1 MLVMYIFA
9 SMPRLH
15 EVDDADD
22 DEKNESAEHSVI
34 FCYQRHQSV
43 SWLVHNLA
51 IHELPSNR

>member
-1 MLVMYIFA
+1 MYIFA

-51 IHELPSNR
+51 IHELPSNC